1 MNMLIGE
8 VNGGF
13 IMYRDKKS
21 KNLIFLIDV
30 TSDINRNLKIKE
42 IRDALIIDIGIMK
55 RNSIINNI
63 LN

>member
-1 MNMLIGE
+1 MLIGE
-8 VNGGF
+8 ANGGF
-13 IMYRDKKS
+13 IIYRDKKS